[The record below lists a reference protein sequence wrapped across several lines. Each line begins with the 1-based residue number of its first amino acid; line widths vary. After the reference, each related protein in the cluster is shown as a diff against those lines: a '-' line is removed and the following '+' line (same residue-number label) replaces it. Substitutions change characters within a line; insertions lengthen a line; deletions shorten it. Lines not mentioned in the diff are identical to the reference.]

1 MKKVFLAIAMIG
13 SVFNVKAQVTD
24 TGDNVGIGTTSPSEK
39 LEVNDGDVHITKSD
53 LNSGGVYQL
62 KFRNGSASF
71 GYDSDGS
78 FIGKYG
84 AFIAT
89 SDTSKNFYIAPA
101 GNTQFTFTSS
111 GRLGVGTTAPEAN
124 LNVIGTFQVGY
135 TGSEDSGILSTSYEE
150 GSLYLN
156 MIEYDDP
163 IALSFKQ
170 TVNEGFAEKIY
181 FHQGKFGIGTRA
193 PSEKLEV
200 AGTIKAKGINAS
212 PLDIV
217 LGTPWGDNGIV
228 FNATSSDDLHR
239 FNLANTKSSSKDE
252 NYFRLV
258 YNDDESA
265 QNGLYL
271 KKGGDIGIGTTTP
284 SEKLEVVGNVKISPS
299 NSLQNNDNVNGLF
312 IENEGSNGTF
322 FVLQTATK
330 GGGKSFS
337 VTNAGDVGIGTTTPS
352 EKLEVNGNIKSTGA
366 IIDNE
371 DYAHSNIRLGH
382 ESNDRIYADN
392 SVAESYGGGYFFR
405 VHNDDVTNDYIDAMM
420 IAKNGNIG
428 IGTKKTDD
436 YKLAVA
442 GSTGIIAE
450 KVTVKVEGQWPDYV
464 FTNEYDLPTLKEV
477 EKQIKEN
484 GHLQNIPSAK
494 EVEENGVELGDI
506 SKNLLQKVEELT
518 LYTIQQEKKLEQ
530 QNKEI
535 EGQNKEI
542 QELKVLVNKL
552 VQRSQK

>member
-1 MKKVFLAIAMIG
+1 MKKIFLAIAMIALPFLTTYGQVKVTELADVNYKAINIGNHGLG
-13 SVFNVKAQVTD
+13 SYTQSVILLHEIYNGVRIEKNYAIGTITAMRGSTGAYDRTNVVNVNTSSAYEGVKGSIVGLSSDASWYLITVSYNSKKYIALHVPYSAAWHHLGFQFEGWTYSSSENMKVVPYYHSNSVINTEIYD
-24 TGDNVGIGTTSPSEK
+24 SIEDFTPNMAEYHDVSKLVVNTGDV
-39 LEVNDGDVHITKSD
+39 
-53 LNSGGVYQL
+53 
-62 KFRNGSASF
+62 
-71 GYDSDGS
+71 
-78 FIGKYG
+78 
-84 AFIAT
+84 
-89 SDTSKNFYIAPA
+89 
-101 GNTQFTFTSS
+101 
-111 GRLGVGTTAPEAN
+111 
-124 LNVIGTFQVGY
+124 
-135 TGSEDSGILSTSYEE
+135 
-150 GSLYLN
+150 
-156 MIEYDDP
+156 
-163 IALSFKQ
+163 
-170 TVNEGFAEKIY
+170 
-181 FHQGKFGIGTRA
+181 
-193 PSEKLEV
+193 
-200 AGTIKAKGINAS
+200 
-212 PLDIV
+212 
-217 LGTPWGDNGIV
+217 
-228 FNATSSDDLHR
+228 
-239 FNLANTKSSSKDE
+239 
-252 NYFRLV
+252 
-258 YNDDESA
+258 
-265 QNGLYL
+265 
-271 KKGGDIGIGTTTP
+271 GIGTTTP

-535 EGQNKEI
+535 E
-542 QELKVLVNKL
+542 ELKVLVSKL
-552 VQRSQK
+552 IEAKK